1 MVTSLRNSSVILF
14 LVLTSFWATSV
25 RANIKVLIV
34 DGFSNH
40 SVEKTTQ
47 KILDILASDPSFE
60 VTVSTMPT
68 FNTDEWKSWS
78 PRFSAFDVI
87 IQTCNNIGD
96 TSIVW
101 PDRVKSDLESYIR
114 GGGGM
119 YVYHSG
125 NNAFADWPEYNQMI
139 GMGWRAVDYG
149 KALQVINGLVVEIPA
164 GVGKKTAHGPRFDA
178 VFNRFGNHPI
188 HANLPPSWKS
198 TDVEVYAYTR
208 GPIGNLTVLSYARE
222 PVNDIDFP
230 TEWVVNYGAGRT
242 YTSTYGHYWK
252 NQDNPPGVQ
261 DVAFQTLMMRALQ
274 WLANRPVT
282 QTVPANFPTSTT
294 VSLQNTPPQIL
305 VPVTA
310 SGKSFV
316 YAALLSNK
324 IEIYSVNPKTG
335 KLKKVDTQETPE
347 VPFYLKLHPSKTY
360 LYVGL
365 RGKTHGIA
373 SYAIDQNTGRLT
385 FMNKVDLDA
394 GPVHMGIDK
403 TGKYLF
409 TAPWQIEKVS
419 MSRLADNGQLLDVKY
434 FPTGKNP
441 HAFEIDPTNHFL
453 FVPCLG
459 SDTIQQY
466 AFDAQHGTVN
476 QADPFVSET
485 ENGAGPRLLIFHP
498 WKNILYQGN
507 EKNDTITAYNV
518 DVETGDL
525 SSFQTIST
533 LPDGYQEKSN
543 LSELH
548 LTPNGKFL
556 YIANRGHNSITSY
569 EVDADNGMLRRLEF
583 NDVGEKTIRSFSID
597 PAGKYIY
604 AADQKS
610 GDLVTFSI
618 NQESGEL
625 KQTAVIKAAA
635 GIGMVIAE
643 QL

>member
-1 MVTSLRNSSVILF
+1 M
-14 LVLTSFWATSV
+14 
-25 RANIKVLIV
+25 RANIKVLVV

-60 VTVSTMPT
+60 VTVSTMPA
-68 FNTDEWKSWS
+68 FNTDGWSTWK
-78 PRFSAFDVI
+78 PNFAAYDVI
-87 IQTCNNIGD
+87 VQTCNNINN
-96 TSIVW
+96 TSIAW
-101 PDRVKSDLESYIR
+101 PDKVKSDLESYIG

-125 NNAFADWPEYNQMI
+125 NNAFPDWPEYNKMI

-149 KALQVINGLVVEIPA
+149 QALQIKDGQVVEIPA
-164 GVGKKTAHGPRFDA
+164 GVGERTRHGPRFDA

-198 TDVEVYAYTR
+198 TDVEVYSYTR
-208 GPIGNLTVLSYARE
+208 GPIGDLTVLSYARE

-230 TEWVVNYGAGRT
+230 TEWVVQYGAGRT

-252 NQDNPPGVQ
+252 DQENPPGVQ

-274 WLANRPVT
+274 WLAKKPVT
-282 QTVPANFPTSTT
+282 QTVPVNFPTSTT
-294 VSLQNTPPQIL
+294 VSMQNTPPPVSI
-305 VPVTA
+305 PVTA
-310 SGKSFV
+310 SGKHFV
-316 YAALLSNK
+316 YAALLSNN
-324 IEIYSVNPKTG
+324 IEIYAMNSQSG
-335 KLKKVDTQETPE
+335 KLTKVDTQETPE
-347 VPFYLKLHPSKTY
+347 VPFYLKLHPTKKY

-385 FMNKVDLDA
+385 FMNKVDLEA
-394 GPVHMGIDK
+394 GPVHIGIDK
-403 TGKYLF
+403 TGQYLF

-419 MSRLADNGQLLDVKY
+419 MSRLANDGRLMDVKY
-434 FPTGKNP
+434 FSTGKNP

-459 SDTIQQY
+459 SDHIEQY
-466 AFDAQHGTVN
+466 QFDAQKGTVKK
-476 QADPFVSET
+476 ADPFLSET
-485 ENGAGPRLLIFHP
+485 KQGAGPRLPIFHS
-498 WKNILYQGN
+498 WKNIMYQGN
-507 EKNDTITAYNV
+507 EKDDTITAYTM
-518 DVETGDL
+518 DVESGDL

-533 LPDGYQEKSN
+533 VPDGYDGKSN

-556 YIANRGHNSITSY
+556 YIANRGHNSIVGY
-569 EVDADNGMLRRLEF
+569 EVDTGNGKLRRLGF
-583 NDVGEKTIRSFSID
+583 YDVGERTIRSFSIE
-597 PAGKYIY
+597 PSGNYLY
-604 AADQKS
+604 AAGQKS

-618 NQESGEL
+618 NQRSGAL
-625 KQTAVIKAAA
+625 TQSDVVKAGG

-643 QL
+643 EL